1 MESEGEQEIIGTI
14 RYIDLQLTSP
24 ILLTTLISGKVCRW
38 HQSLAINQSFN
49 LSTNAQSSTGN
60 HRDKSEIIICLKRQ
74 LDEPFV
80 LLIRVVDGG
89 DGLLA

>member
-38 HQSLAINQSFN
+38 HQSQSINPSIFQRTRSHP
-49 LSTNAQSSTGN
+49 LGTT
-60 HRDKSEIIICLKRQ
+60 ET
-74 LDEPFV
+74 
-80 LLIRVVDGG
+80 RVK
-89 DGLLA
+89 